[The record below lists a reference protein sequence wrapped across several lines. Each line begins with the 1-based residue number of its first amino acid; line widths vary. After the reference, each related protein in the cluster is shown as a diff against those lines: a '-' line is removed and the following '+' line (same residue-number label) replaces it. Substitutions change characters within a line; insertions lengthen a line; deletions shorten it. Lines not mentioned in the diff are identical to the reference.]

1 MNLRLDVEILGW
13 LLVGIGALQLPP
25 LAVAVALGESPLPFA
40 QSAVTAFVLGLSVAL
55 SSRSADRRMRTRDG
69 FLVVSGAW
77 ILACLFGTLP
87 YLLTGSLGF
96 VDAVFESASG
106 FTTTGATVMAPIE
119 GNSKA
124 LLLWRAITQW
134 LGGMGIIVFAI
145 AVLPLLGV
153 GGMNL
158 FQAEVPGPIA
168 DKLTP
173 RIADTARRLWLI
185 YAGLTALAG
194 IVYWALGMSPFEAVC
209 HALTSVATGGF
220 STRDASIAAFASPP
234 IEWSAVLFMGLG
246 GINFVLLW
254 QILRGDVRRVARDAE
269 LRLYLGALVVGIAIV
284 ALAIWRAG
292 AGSPLQDTLRSASF
306 QVVSIAT
313 TTGYATS
320 DWELWPAL
328 AQFVVLV
335 FMVVGAMAG
344 STGGGI
350 KSLHLLL
357 AWRKLRAVLAL
368 STHRHA
374 VVSIDYRGRPVSE
387 GVVIGVFAFF
397 LAYIGLVG
405 LGACALAVS
414 GADLLTAITAALSAV
429 GNVGPA
435 FGSVGPAEHYG
446 HLSSSAKA
454 ALSFCMVAGRL
465 EIFTFLVV
473 FAPSFW
479 RR

>member
-13 LLVGIGALQLPP
+13 LLVGVGVLQLPP
-25 LAVAVALGESPLPFA
+25 LLLAIGLGEPALPFA
-40 QSAVTAFVLGLSVAL
+40 QSAAAALLLGLSVAL
-55 SSRSADRRMRTRDG
+55 SSRTADRRMRTRDG

-87 YLLTGSLGF
+87 FLLTGSLGF
-96 VDAVFESASG
+96 IDALFESTSG
-106 FTTTGATVMAPIE
+106 FTTTGATVMSRIE
-119 GNSKA
+119 GSPES

-185 YAGLTALAG
+185 YAGLTTLAVG
-194 IVYWALGMSPFEAVC
+194 VYWALGMSLFESVC
-209 HALTSVATGGF
+209 HAFTSVATGGF
-220 STRDASIAAFASPP
+220 STRDASIAAFSSPA
-234 IEWSAVLFMGLG
+234 IEWSAVLFMCLG

-254 QILRGDVRRVARDAE
+254 QLLRGELRGVARDAE
-269 LRLYLGALVVGIAIV
+269 LRLYLGALVLGIAV
-284 ALAIWRAG
+284 SAFALWRADPG
-292 AGSPLQDTLRSASF
+292 AALEPTLRSVAF

-313 TTGYATS
+313 TTGYATAN
-320 DWELWPAL
+320 WELWPAL
-328 AQFVVLV
+328 AQFVVLL

-344 STGGGI
+344 STSGGV

-357 AWRKLRAVLAL
+357 AWRKLRAVLAV

-374 VVSIDYRGRPVSE
+374 VVSIDYRDRPVPDA
-387 GVVIGVFAFF
+387 VVTGVFAF
-397 LAYIGLVG
+397 LSAYIGLVG
-405 LGACALAVS
+405 LGALAMAAS
-414 GADLLTAITAALSAV
+414 GADLLTAITASLSAV

-435 FGSVGPAEHYG
+435 FGSVGPTDHYA
-446 HLSSSAKA
+446 HLPGFAKA
-454 ALSFCMVAGRL
+454 TLLFCMVAGRL

>member
-13 LLVGIGALQLPP
+13 LLVGVGALQLPP
-25 LAVAVALGESPLPFA
+25 LAMAIALGEAPLAFA
-40 QSAVTAFVLGLSVAL
+40 QSAAAALVLGLSVAL
-55 SSRSADRRMRTRDG
+55 SSRAADRRMRTRDG

-87 YLLTGSLGF
+87 FLLTGSLGA
-96 VDAVFESASG
+96 VDALFESTSG

-119 GNSKA
+119 GNFKS

-185 YAGLTALAG
+185 YAGLTCLALV
-194 IVYWALGMSPFEAVC
+194 VYLGLGMSPFEAVC
-209 HALTSVATGGF
+209 HALTSIATGGF
-220 STRDASIAAFASPP
+220 STRDASIAAFHSTA
-234 IEWSAVLFMGLG
+234 IEWSAVLFMCLG

-254 QILRGDVRRVARDAE
+254 QMLRGDLRRVTRDAE
-269 LRLYLGALVVGIAIV
+269 LRLYLGALLLGIGV
-284 ALAIWRAG
+284 TTLALWRADPSG
-292 AGSPLQDTLRSASF
+292 GLEATLRSASF

-313 TTGYATS
+313 TTGYATAN
-320 DWELWPAL
+320 WEVWPAL
-328 AQFVVLV
+328 GQFVVLV
-335 FMVVGAMAG
+335 FMVGGAMAG

-387 GVVIGVFAFF
+387 SVVAGVFAFF
-397 LAYIGLVG
+397 LAYIALVG
-405 LGACALAVS
+405 LGAGAMAAS
-414 GADLLTAITAALSAV
+414 GADLLTSISASLSAV

-435 FGSVGPAEHYG
+435 FGAVGPLDHYA
-446 HLSSSAKA
+446 HLSGFAKT
-454 ALSFCMVAGRL
+454 ALAFCMIAGRL

>member
-13 LLVGIGALQLPP
+13 LVVGVGALQLPP
-25 LAVAVALGESPLPFA
+25 LALAIALHEAPLAFA
-40 QSAVTAFVLGLSVAL
+40 QSAAAALVLGLSVAL
-55 SSRSADRRMRTRDG
+55 SSRTTDRRMRTRDG

-77 ILACLFGTLP
+77 VLACLFGTLP
-87 YLLTGSLGF
+87 FLLTGSLGLI
-96 VDAVFESASG
+96 DAIFESTSG
-106 FTTTGATVMAPIE
+106 FTTTGATVMSPIE
-119 GNSKA
+119 GSYQS

-185 YAGLTALAG
+185 YAGLTTIAAL
-194 IVYWALGMSPFEAVC
+194 VYWALGMSAFEAVC
-209 HALTSVATGGF
+209 HALTSIATGGY
-220 STRDASIAAFASPP
+220 STRDASIAGFDSAA
-234 IEWSAVLFMGLG
+234 IEWSAIVFMTLG

-254 QILRGDVRRVARDAE
+254 QLLRGEVRRVSRDAE
-269 LRLYLGALVVGIAIV
+269 LRLYLGALLLGVGATAF
-284 ALAIWRAG
+284 ALWSKGDPLEPVLRG
-292 AGSPLQDTLRSASF
+292 AVF

-313 TTGYATS
+313 TTGYATH

-328 AQFVVLV
+328 AQFVVLL
-335 FMVVGAMAG
+335 FMVGGAMAG

-357 AWRKLRAVLAL
+357 AWRKLRGVLAV

-387 GVVIGVFAFF
+387 SVVTGVFAFF
-397 LAYIGLVG
+397 TAYIGLVG
-405 LGACALAVS
+405 LGACAMAAT
-414 GADLLTAITAALSAV
+414 GADLLTAISASLSAV

-435 FGSVGPAEHYG
+435 FGSVGPADHYA
-446 HLSSSAKA
+446 HLSGVAKA
-454 ALSFCMVAGRL
+454 TLSFCMVAGRL